1 MEDFDEDPLDDGDA
15 LEEGAAVDD
24 LEGAAVDV
32 EAADGDGELVA
43 DAVADDD
50 ADADAEADGD
60 AAPDVVACA
69 DTDTAAEALAR
80 ADALA
85 LADGNGA
92 LRHTGTQPPADAF
105 HAVSAVQTTPGGA
118 ADRTHAADEELAAS

>member
-1 MEDFDEDPLDDGDA
+1 MEDFDEDPLDDDDGLD
-15 LEEGAAVDD
+15 EGAAVDD

-32 EAADGDGELVA
+32 DAADGDGELVA
-43 DAVADDD
+43 DAVADAD
-50 ADADAEADGD
+50 ADADAEADGE
-60 AAPDVVACA
+60 AEPDMVACA

-85 LADGNGA
+85 LADGKGA

-105 HAVSAVQTTPGGA
+105 HAVSAVHTTPGGA
-118 ADRTHAADEELAAS
+118 ADRTHAADEEFAAS